1 LFFLSFFVDEK
12 QIKYLIFFLR
22 KTVIKHSKGKNCKN
36 FSLIGS
42 VYFLL
47 VRGRLSSSFLCST
60 PSEGG
65 DVVVKNGV
73 DARFRKVYFGE
84 YDHNSE
90 NEGKISNHEQRGPS
104 GKNVALLNNT
114 LVEYSLFKMIF
125 CPQKGVPNKVPI
137 LHLPYKAPGN
147 TNPVE
152 RSKSD
157 FHPLHTRKMYCFMT
171 HRRYS

>member
-1 LFFLSFFVDEK
+1 MEWK
-12 QIKYLIFFLR
+12 KKNKKTFFLR
-22 KTVIKHSKGKNCKN
+22 KTLIKHLKGKNCKN

-47 VRGRLSSSFLCST
+47 VRGRLSSSFLCGT
-60 PSEGG
+60 LSEGG

-73 DARFRKVYFGE
+73 YARFCKVYFGE

-137 LHLPYKAPGN
+137 LHLTYKALGN
-147 TNPVE
+147 KNPVE